1 MLNTE
6 FVKNLHNNYE
16 RIMLEKKPEERRY
29 QYCILSRGGI
39 KGLLSCSLRYINGD
53 AYLYYDITS
62 KQNIMQLCKKRKL
75 TREWVKD
82 FFWNVQRVRMEL
94 ERFLLGTDNII
105 WHPQHIYQDLENNIF
120 AFLYMPYY
128 EGDSGFADFL
138 EFLVEKID
146 YEDSQLVDCV
156 YKMYDKYE
164 NNGEVYLQAHIF
176 EDIKML
182 DDWEEELSDDVESK
196 IAEVIETRL
205 GWNESERKQ
214 ESEELLENNEKGV
227 RFGKRKLFSF
237 FENRREQ
244 RKQKNMLQKV
254 NYDRELQIS
263 MESIAVAEE
272 FKYEGTDYGQT
283 VYIEEPI
290 ERKPITRKLYSEDGR
305 VLARLEDAFVIGK
318 IKEESDLVL
327 EDVSVSRMHARIIK
341 EGEEY
346 FLEDCNSTNGTYK
359 NGLRLNPY
367 EKRQLQEEDEITIG
381 AVTLTFR

>member
-6 FVKNLHNNYE
+6 FVKNLHSNYE
-16 RIMLEKKPEERRY
+16 RVRLEKKPEERRY

-39 KGLLSCSLRYINGD
+39 KGLLPCSLRYMNGD

-105 WHPQHIYQDLENNIF
+105 WYPQHIYQDLENNIF

-128 EGDSGFADFL
+128 EGDGGFADFL

-146 YEDSQLVDCV
+146 YEDARLVECV
-156 YKMYDKYE
+156 YKMYEQYE
-164 NNGEVYLQAHIF
+164 NNGDVYLQGHIF
-176 EDIKML
+176 EDVKTL
-182 DDWEEELSDDVESK
+182 DDWNVKESDDVECAVK
-196 IAEVIETRL
+196 EIVETGL
-205 GWNESERKQ
+205 GWEESERQ
-214 ESEELLENNEKGV
+214 EEKDLLESSEKEA
-227 RFGKRKLFSF
+227 RSGKRKFFSF
-237 FENRREQ
+237 FENRRGQ
-244 RKQKNMLQKV
+244 RKQKNKSQNV
-254 NYDRELQIS
+254 NYERELQIS

-272 FKYEGTDYGQT
+272 LQYESADYGQT
-283 VYIEEPI
+283 VYIEEPV
-290 ERKPITRKLYSEDGR
+290 ERKPVTRRLYSEEGK
-305 VLARLEDAFVIGK
+305 VLAKLEESLVIGK

-327 EDVSVSRMHARIIK
+327 EDASVSRMHARITK

>member
-6 FVKNLHNNYE
+6 FVKNLHSNYE
-16 RIMLEKKPEERRY
+16 RVKLEKKPEERRY

-39 KGLLSCSLRYINGD
+39 KGLLPCSLRYMNGD

-75 TREWVKD
+75 SREWVKD
-82 FFWNVQRVRMEL
+82 FFWNMQRVRMEL

-105 WHPQHIYQDLENNIF
+105 WYPQHIYQDLENNIF

-128 EGDSGFADFL
+128 EGDGGFADFL

-146 YEDSQLVDCV
+146 YEDARLVECV
-156 YKMYDKYE
+156 YKMYEQYE
-164 NNGEVYLQAHIF
+164 NNGDIYLQGHIF
-176 EDIKML
+176 EDVKAL
-182 DDWEEELSDDVESK
+182 DDWN
-196 IAEVIETRL
+196 AEVSDGVENVVKEIIETGL
-205 GWNESERKQ
+205 GWEESEWRDEKTD
-214 ESEELLENNEKGV
+214 LLENSEKEV
-227 RFGKRKLFSF
+227 HSGKRKFFSF
-237 FENRREQ
+237 FENRRGQ
-244 RKQKNMLQKV
+244 RKQKNKTQKV

-263 MESIAVAEE
+263 MEGIAVAEE
-272 FKYEGTDYGQT
+272 LQYEATDYGQT
-283 VYIEEPI
+283 VYIEEPV
-290 ERKPITRKLYSEDGR
+290 ERKPITRRLYSEEGK
-305 VLARLEDAFVIGK
+305 VLVKLEESLVIGK

-327 EDVSVSRMHARIIK
+327 EDASVSRMHARITK